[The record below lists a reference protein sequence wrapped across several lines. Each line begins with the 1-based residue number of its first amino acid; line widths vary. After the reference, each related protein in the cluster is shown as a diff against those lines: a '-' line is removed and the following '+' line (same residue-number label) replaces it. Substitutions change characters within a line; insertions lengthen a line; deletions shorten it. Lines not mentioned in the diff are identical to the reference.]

1 MLCSCIVSYL
11 TSSNPERRGDP
22 TFTACLARWAM
33 WTVEAWDSNDLNN
46 LRRDIVVTLMQAL
59 SRGLSENEEPMLELV
74 SGFPF
79 LGSAY

>member
-1 MLCSCIVSYL
+1 
-11 TSSNPERRGDP
+11 
-22 TFTACLARWAM
+22 M